1 MLSLFLA
8 LLAPL
13 PLDVAPPRQIVVQVK
28 KAPDFNP
35 PDVLIPVSG
44 FATFIP
50 PADVKDVKYIGLDG
64 EEPFPVALIGGDP
77 KAFLFLSR
85 GLPEK
90 DYRFIGVASS
100 SDGTLVMKPFLVR
113 VGKPKPPPVTPPK
126 DPPVVTPQTFFFLI
140 VRADGPAAPAFTR
153 IMADPAWKTLKTQG
167 HRVRDM
173 TVSEAGVFA
182 EGLASLPAVVTLEEN
197 ATNSKIVK
205 TGPLPSTSEAILA
218 LPK

>member
-1 MLSLFLA
+1 MLALFLA
-8 LLAPL
+8 LLAPPSFDPVP
-13 PLDVAPPRQIVVQVK
+13 PLHTPVLQVK

-35 PDVLIPVSG
+35 PDVLTPVSG

-64 EEPFPVALIGGDP
+64 EEAFPVALIGGDP

-100 SDGTLVMKPFLVR
+100 SDGTLALKPFVVR
-113 VGKPKPPPVTPPK
+113 VGKPPRPPPKPK
-126 DPPVVTPQTFFFLI
+126 DPPVTTPQTYFFLVI
-140 VRADGPAAPAFTR
+140 RADGPASPAFTR
-153 IMADPAWKTLKTQG
+153 IMGDPAWKTLKDAG
-167 HRVRDM
+167 HRVRDY
-173 TVSEAGVFA
+173 TVSDAGVFA
-182 EGLASLPAVVTLEEN
+182 DGLTVFPAVVTLVES
-197 ATNSKIVK
+197 ATNSKVVR
-205 TGPLPSTSEAILA
+205 TGPLPTTSEGILA